1 MIRIDTP
8 NYTSALTIPDVT
20 VKAYQLL
27 CFLGCFA
34 LWVGATLVVSQLLA
48 VTTLIYLYIS
58 ALVGFMLVA
67 EYFEPALSEAGF
79 RGGVW
84 AVTLVGFA
92 MFMLW
97 MAQWILT
104 ELQTMLAQVS

>member
-1 MIRIDTP
+1 MTEK
-8 NYTSALTIPDVT
+8 TH
-20 VKAYQLL
+20 QLL
-27 CFLGCFA
+27 YFLGFFA
-34 LWVGATLVVSQLLA
+34 LWVGATFVVFQLLEL
-48 VTTLIYLYIS
+48 TTPIYLYIS
-58 ALVGFMLVA
+58 ALVGFVLVA

-92 MFMLW
+92 VFAVW

-104 ELQTMLAQVS
+104 ELQVMLAQVP